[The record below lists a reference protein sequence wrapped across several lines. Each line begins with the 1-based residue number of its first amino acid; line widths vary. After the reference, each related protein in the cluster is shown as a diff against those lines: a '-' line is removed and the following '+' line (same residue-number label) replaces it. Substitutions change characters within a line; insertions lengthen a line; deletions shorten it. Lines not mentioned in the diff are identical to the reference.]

1 MKKESFTPE
10 LIEQLN
16 ENEVFVF
23 GSNKAGNHAG
33 GAARTAVE
41 KFGAVMGHGEGIQGQ
56 SYAIPT
62 LDKNMEKVSLDDLQ
76 QSLFRFC
83 LYAKKESE
91 KTFYLTKIGMG
102 IAGFTLDE
110 MLEVINRVDL
120 PSNVIIPEEF
130 NVVYGYKGFEEDL
143 ICRGYKYKIGGDYE
157 EESVAACHT
166 GFHFCR
172 NPFDVLGYYPPH
184 DIGMRRYCTVKG
196 SGRFDK
202 SWSNKVASTKL
213 HVEAEI
219 GLDGLIK
226 AGVKFI
232 LDRVNWKDNKGSN
245 TGNYSAA
252 TNTGD
257 NSAATNT
264 GDNSAATNTGNY
276 SAATNTGYYSAA
288 TNTGDNSA
296 ATNTG
301 YRSAATNTGDDSAAT
316 NTGYRSAATN
326 TGYRSAATNTGNY
339 SAATNTGNYSAA
351 TNTGDDSAAE
361 VSGKESVAIVTG
373 KYCKARG
380 TIGNWI
386 VLTERGEWDGKN
398 YPIIEVKAFKVDG
411 ETVKENVWYKLVDGK
426 LVEA

>member
-1 MKKESFTPE
+1 MKKEKFTPE

-41 KFGAVMGHGEGIQGQ
+41 KFGAVTGQGEGIQGQ

-62 LDKNMEKVSLDDLQ
+62 LDENMEKVSLDDLQ
-76 QSLFRFC
+76 QSLLHFC
-83 LYAKKESE
+83 QYAEKESE

-120 PSNVIIPEEF
+120 PCNVIIPEEF
-130 NVVYGYKGFEEDL
+130 NVVYGYKGFEGDL
-143 ICRGYKYKIGGDYE
+143 TCRGYKYEIGGDYE
-157 EESVAACHT
+157 EESVAACYT

-184 DIGMRRYCTVKG
+184 ESGMRRYCTVKG
-196 SGRFDK
+196 SGQFDK
-202 SWSNKVASTKL
+202 SESDKVASTKL
-213 HVEAEI
+213 HAEAEI
-219 GLDGLIK
+219 GLAGLIK

-232 LDRVNWKDNKGSN
+232 FDRVNWKDNKESN
-245 TGNYSAA
+245 TG
-252 TNTGD
+252 D
-257 NSAATNT
+257 
-264 GDNSAATNTGNY
+264 
-276 SAATNTGYYSAA
+276 
-288 TNTGDNSA
+288 
-296 ATNTG
+296 
-301 YRSAATNTGDDSAAT
+301 RSAATNTGDQ
-316 NTGYRSAATN
+316 
-326 TGYRSAATNTGNY
+326 
-339 SAATNTGNYSAA
+339 
-351 TNTGDDSAAE
+351 SAAE

-373 KYCKARG
+373 KDCKARG

-386 VLTERGEWDGKN
+386 VITERGEWNGN
-398 YPIIEVKAFKVDG
+398 TYPIIEVKAFKVDG

>member
-1 MKKESFTPE
+1 MKKQRFTPE

-62 LDKNMEKVSLDDLQ
+62 IDENMEKVPLDDLQ

-83 LYAKKESE
+83 QYAEKESE

-143 ICRGYKYKIGGDYE
+143 TCRGYQYEIGGDYE
-157 EESVAACHT
+157 EESVAACYT

-184 DIGMRRYCTVKG
+184 DSGMRRYCTVKG

-202 SWSNKVASTKL
+202 SESDKVASTKL

-219 GLDGLIK
+219 GLAGLIK

-232 LDRVNWKDNKGSN
+232 FDRVNWRDNKESN
-245 TGNYSAA
+245 TGDY
-252 TNTGD
+252 
-257 NSAATNT
+257 
-264 GDNSAATNTGNY
+264 
-276 SAATNTGYYSAA
+276 
-288 TNTGDNSA
+288 
-296 ATNTG
+296 
-301 YRSAATNTGDDSAAT
+301 
-316 NTGYRSAATN
+316 
-326 TGYRSAATNTGNY
+326 
-339 SAATNTGNYSAA
+339 
-351 TNTGDDSAAE
+351 SAAE
-361 VSGKESVAIVTG
+361 VSGEESVAIVTG
-373 KYCKARG
+373 KNCKARG
-380 TIGNWI
+380 AIGNWI
-386 VLTERGEWDGKN
+386 VLTERDEWDGN
-398 YPIIEVKAFKVDG
+398 TYPIIEVKAFKVDG
-411 ETVKENVWYKLVDGK
+411 ETVKENVWYKLVYGNIT
-426 LVEA
+426 EA

>member
-1 MKKESFTPE
+1 MKKERFTPE
-10 LIEQLN
+10 LIKQLN

-41 KFGAVMGHGEGIQGQ
+41 KFGAVMGQGEGIQGQ

-62 LDKNMEKVSLDDLQ
+62 IDENMEKVSLDDLQ
-76 QSLFRFC
+76 QSLFHFC
-83 LYAKKESE
+83 LYAEQESD

-110 MLEVINRVDL
+110 MLEVVNRVDL
-120 PSNVIIPEEF
+120 PRNVIIPEEF

-143 ICRGYKYKIGGDYE
+143 TCRGYKYGIGGDYE
-157 EESVAACHT
+157 EESVAACYT

-184 DIGMRRYCTVKG
+184 DSGMRRYCTVKG

-202 SWSNKVASTKL
+202 SDSDKVASTKL
-213 HVEAEI
+213 HVKAEI
-219 GLDGLIK
+219 GLAGLIK

-232 LDRVNWKDNKGSN
+232 FDRVNWTDNKESN
-245 TGNYSAA
+245 TGNR
-252 TNTGD
+252 
-257 NSAATNT
+257 
-264 GDNSAATNTGNY
+264 SAATNTGN
-276 SAATNTGYYSAA
+276 
-288 TNTGDNSA
+288 
-296 ATNTG
+296 
-301 YRSAATNTGDDSAAT
+301 RSAATNTGD
-316 NTGYRSAATN
+316 Y
-326 TGYRSAATNTGNY
+326 
-339 SAATNTGNYSAA
+339 
-351 TNTGDDSAAE
+351 SAAE

-373 KYCKARG
+373 KDCKARG

-386 VLTERGEWDGKN
+386 VLTERGELDGDT

-411 ETVKENVWYKLVDGK
+411 EIVKENVWYKLVDGNIA
-426 LVEA
+426 EA

>member
-1 MKKESFTPE
+1 MKKQGFTPE

-41 KFGAVMGHGEGIQGQ
+41 KFGAVMGQGEGIQGQ

-62 LDKNMEKVSLDDLQ
+62 LDENMEKMSLDDLQ

-83 LYAKKESE
+83 LYAEKESE

-143 ICRGYKYKIGGDYE
+143 TCREHQYEIGGDYE
-157 EESVAACHT
+157 EESVAACYT

-184 DIGMRRYCTVKG
+184 DRGARRYCTVKG

-202 SWSNKVASTKL
+202 SESDKVASTKL

-219 GLDGLIK
+219 GLAGLIK

-232 LDRVNWKDNKGSN
+232 FDRVNWKDNKES
-245 TGNYSAA
+245 
-252 TNTGD
+252 
-257 NSAATNT
+257 
-264 GDNSAATNTGNY
+264 
-276 SAATNTGYYSAA
+276 
-288 TNTGDNSA
+288 
-296 ATNTG
+296 NTG
-301 YRSAATNTGDDSAAT
+301 YRSAATNTGDCSAAT
-316 NTGYRSAATN
+316 NTGYQ
-326 TGYRSAATNTGNY
+326 
-339 SAATNTGNYSAA
+339 
-351 TNTGDDSAAE
+351 SAAE

-373 KYCKARG
+373 KDCKARG
-380 TIGNWI
+380 AIGNWI
-386 VLTERGEWDGKN
+386 VLTERGEWDGNN
-398 YPIIEVKAFKVDG
+398 YPIIEVTAFKVDG
-411 ETVKENVWYKLVDGK
+411 ETVKENVWYKLVDGNIA
-426 LVEA
+426 EA